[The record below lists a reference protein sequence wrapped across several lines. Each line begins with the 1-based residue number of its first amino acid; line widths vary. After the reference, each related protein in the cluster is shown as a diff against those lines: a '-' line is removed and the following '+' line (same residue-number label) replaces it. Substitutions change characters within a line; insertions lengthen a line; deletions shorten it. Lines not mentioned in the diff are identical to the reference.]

1 MAAQLSLSP
10 TALGH
15 SASSPC
21 LSRPSSRC
29 SSQGLA
35 RSPAGTTGLMSPLA
49 SAGRVAVTNMGLPG
63 ETRGPQGKY
72 DRSNTAY
79 GSFYHDPQHAHKLV
93 VQRMAKTRDFTDHM
107 RATGMFRNRSF
118 KTLSDQPS
126 RVTDLGAKR
135 AHGAGAACASRSLFG
150 EARLTI
156 RVPRGG
162 AFMAAPAAWLHPV
175 AGATV
180 VSSACMAISLSF
192 STCSYSFVS
201 RSVNMLSSHV
211 IWKLGLYSP
220 SFLAPVPFWFWPL
233 GAVMPSIF
241 ARAAVACCL
250 TRNGAEK
257 AREDVE
263 RARLRVRELQ
273 AQGAAAQ
280 EKQRQHELQISVLT
294 SEKEAAEG
302 RVRALVEDAE
312 ASLARADRAE
322 TQLQAAEYKVRA
334 LVEEAEANMARAD
347 RAESDLE
354 EEEKEK
360 EEEEESMW
368 SATGQRPPNQAAESK
383 VRALVEE
390 TEASMAR
397 ADRAESELEAAQL
410 RLEELEAMAVPLQ
423 AAESRVR
430 SLLEEAGANLA
441 RADRAERELEAAR
454 MRVAELEAAAAP
466 LEARAA
472 SLSSLLAGIGCT
484 VGAALKDTEA
494 ADDGLTLFE
503 AAVREKEALEARAQ
517 QLEQEVD
524 QAQAVVG
531 DLTERVSLAEGRARL
546 LAAAEARAEALA
558 AGLRQISERSG
569 AGGRAG
575 LLGSLFGRSEEE
587 MLQDTLAQIEDLQAG
602 RR

>member
-322 TQLQAAEYKVRA
+322 TQLQAAE
-334 LVEEAEANMARAD
+334 
-347 RAESDLE
+347 
-354 EEEKEK
+354 
-360 EEEEESMW
+360 
-368 SATGQRPPNQAAESK
+368 SK